1 MNPIVV
7 AANPTLKSEEL
18 NTHMLEAWNALP
30 DKSSW
35 EANHEEMLENWK
47 AANEEFKEASGEED
61 KKAGAQEYDVIGK
74 TKSLKK
80 SLSLQT
86 EIVECD
92 VHGGG
97 DQVVG

>member
-1 MNPIVV
+1 MTPIVV
-7 AANPTLKSEEL
+7 AATPTFKSEEL

-35 EANHEEMLENWK
+35 EAKHEGMLENWM
-47 AANEEFKEASGEED
+47 AANEEFKDASFEEN
-61 KKAGAQEYDVIGK
+61 KKVGAQEYDVIGK

-92 VHGGG
+92 LHGGG
-97 DQVVG
+97 NQIVG